1 MNCLKYVRIMRFF
14 SWTKEKLKF
23 YMRKTRRLQPAIR
36 RHVCFV
42 AHQLFNLF
50 VFLFPVSCVP
60 NCNTHICW
68 FAHHKSFFCCH
79 LPSAVFQKQHCFRA
93 FFFFFTSCVYSA
105 LLSVHLLAG
114 TLKASKHLSFRFS
127 RCSLK
132 DQSSKD
138 SLCRINQSSSF
149 AVHKATF

>member
-79 LPSAVFQKQHCFRA
+79 LPSAVFQKQHCFRS
-93 FFFFFTSCVYSA
+93 FFFSSLHAFIQ
-105 LLSVHLLAG
+105 
-114 TLKASKHLSFRFS
+114 
-127 RCSLK
+127 RCCPSTYLRGPWK
-132 DQSSKD
+132 LRSIC
-138 SLCRINQSSSF
+138 LFVFLVVR
-149 AVHKATF
+149 